1 MNYLGHLVLSGQ
13 DDEVLLG
20 NFIADAI
27 KGSSYKMYSTGVQ
40 KGILLHRKIDDF
52 TDKHQSYLEG
62 KRRFYD
68 DYPKFN
74 TNNKKENLKDNVF
87 DDDLFNNNDLFED
100 GDY

>member
-20 NFIADAI
+20 NFMADAV

-62 KRRFYD
+62 KRGFMMTI
-68 DYPKFN
+68 PKWEGLFWILCMIICYGN
-74 TNNKKENLKDNVF
+74 TS
-87 DDDLFNNNDLFED
+87 
-100 GDY
+100 